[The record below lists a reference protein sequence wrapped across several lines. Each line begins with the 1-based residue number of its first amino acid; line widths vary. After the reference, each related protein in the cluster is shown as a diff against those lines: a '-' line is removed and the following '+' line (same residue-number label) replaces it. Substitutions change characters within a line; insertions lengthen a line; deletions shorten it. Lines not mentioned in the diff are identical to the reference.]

1 MSEVQKY
8 LDDFKRSIISEA
20 KRNLRKQKTT
30 GDLSKSLKSRVK
42 ESQNSIEITFKMK
55 AYGFFQD
62 RGVKGKEKGKS
73 LSGFKYKDK
82 APPPKAFDKWA
93 IKKLPKATRNSKGQF
108 VSRKSLTFAL
118 SRYIQKNG
126 IKPTL
131 FFTKPFE
138 KHFKRLPE
146 EIIEKYKLDIEKLF
160 NQIESTNLKD
170 K

>member
-1 MSEVQKY
+1 
-8 LDDFKRSIISEA
+8 
-20 KRNLRKQKTT
+20 
-30 GDLSKSLKSRVK
+30 
-42 ESQNSIEITFKMK
+42 MK

-118 SRYIQKNG
+118 SRYIYKNG

>member
-8 LDDFKRSIISEA
+8 LDGFKRSIISEA
-20 KRNLRKQKTT
+20 KRNLSKQKTT
-30 GDLSKSLKSRVK
+30 GGLSKSLESRVK
-42 ESQNSIEITFKMK
+42 ESKNSIEITFKMD

-62 RGVKGKEKGKS
+62 RGVKGKERGKS

-118 SRYIQKNG
+118 SRYIYKNG

-131 FFTKPFE
+131 FFTKPFT
-138 KHFKRLPE
+138 KYTQNLPTD
-146 EIIEKYKLDIEKLF
+146 IIKKYSLDIEKLF